1 MHVEM
6 HVEVTIGEI
15 QRASADTLVVNLF
28 KGVERP
34 GGATGAVDAA
44 LDGAISELIAL
55 GDFKGELGKIAT
67 LYPRGKLVAKR
78 VLVAGLGER
87 EGFDLEAVRCASA
100 SALKRA
106 EQLGAKRVA
115 TIVHGGGIGGL
126 DVAEAAQATVEGAL
140 LARYRYR
147 APGTPPTEGIE
158 VLEVV
163 EFDAAKRALIEAG
176 TKVAKALAA
185 GVTLARDLVNAPPN
199 VATPSHL
206 AEVAGKL
213 AERYGFALT
222 VGDRAWAEAEGMGA
236 FLAVA
241 KGAGEEPKF
250 IVLEHNPAGRDEA
263 PLVLVGKGITFD
275 TGGISLK
282 DREGMGEM
290 KSDMAGAAA
299 VLGTMKVIGELE
311 LERRVVA
318 IAPCTENMPDAHAFR
333 PSDVI
338 RTKAGKT
345 VEIVSTDA
353 EGRLILADA
362 LAYASRYKPA
372 AVVDLA
378 TLTGSIVVALGEGM
392 GAGLFCND
400 EALQGRLLAAAEA
413 TRERLWPM
421 PLWPEY
427 RKAIESNVAD
437 LKNSGGR
444 KGGVATSAVFLA
456 AFTNYPW
463 AHLDIAGMALASK
476 EEAYTPRGGSG
487 FGVRLLSEFLRRSK

>member
-1 MHVEM
+1 M
-6 HVEVTIGEI
+6 HVEVAIGDI

-28 KGVERP
+28 KGVGRP
-34 GGATGAVDAA
+34 GGATGAVDRA
-44 LDGAISELIAL
+44 LEGAISELIAL
-55 GDFKGELGKIAT
+55 GDFKGELGEVAAF
-67 LYPRGKLVAKR
+67 YPRGQLEAKR
-78 VLVAGLGER
+78 VLVVGLGER
-87 EGFDLEAVRCASA
+87 EAFDLEVVRRASA

-106 EQLGAKRVA
+106 EKLGAERVA

-140 LARYRYR
+140 LALYRYR
-147 APGTPPTEGIE
+147 APGAPPAEGIE

-163 EFDAAKRALIEAG
+163 EFDAEKRALVEAG
-176 TKVAKALAA
+176 AKVAEAVAA
-185 GVTLARDLVNAPPN
+185 GVALARDLVNAPPN
-199 VATPSHL
+199 VATPSYL
-206 AEVAGKL
+206 AEVAAAL
-213 AERYGFALT
+213 AERHGFALV
-222 VGDRAWAEAEGMGA
+222 VGDRAWAEAEEMGA

-282 DREGMGEM
+282 GREGMGEM

-299 VLGTMKVIGELE
+299 VLGTMEVVGDLG

-318 IAPCTENMPDAHAFR
+318 ITPCTENMPDAHAYR

-345 VEIVSTDA
+345 VEIISTDA

-362 LAYASRYKPA
+362 LAYAARYQPA

-378 TLTGSIVVALGEGM
+378 TLTGSMVVALGEGM

-400 EALQGRLLAAAEA
+400 EALQGRLLVAAEA

-427 RKAIESNVAD
+427 RKAIESDVAD

-444 KGGVATSAVFLA
+444 KGGVATSAVFLE

-463 AHLDIAGMALASK
+463 AHLDIAGTALASK
-476 EEAYTPRGGSG
+476 GNAYTPRGGTG